1 MNTSMALPC
10 AHQSV
15 TVKDLITLKKAAD
28 NSDNPKA
35 GKDDNSAVYQTQF
48 MGMPICKENRV
59 MG

>member
-1 MNTSMALPC
+1 MALPC